1 MEALVSLLPAALTAL
16 HVYFPEWDIST
27 VGTLSLQ
34 LLSVQLRSRFGPLL
48 ISWPLWNQEV
58 VKGLEPATLHTISPG
73 LPTTRC
79 VSLSFLMKLGGINLS
94 IAKKE
99 QLLYFGHC

>member
-1 MEALVSLLPAALTAL
+1 MVALVSLAPAAFTAL
-16 HVYFPEWDIST
+16 HVYLPESDIPM

-34 LLSVQLRSRFGPLL
+34 LLSLQLMSQFGPLS

-58 VKGLEPATLHTISPG
+58 VRGAEPVTLHSISPG
-73 LPTTRC
+73 LPTTRW

-94 IAKKE
+94 IKHK
-99 QLLYFGHC
+99 